1 MKKLFA
7 LALCLIVLLGSA
19 ACGQA
24 TSPAASD
31 AQSVPAGSAPPQA
44 ASNADLIT
52 IVLSDINN
60 EDSSLGQ
67 ASAMFAQLVGDR
79 SNGRINVQTYFSGQ
93 LGDEAENVKNLASGV
108 VGITRVSVA
117 NLPTRGI
124 DVPEYKL
131 FGLPYLI
138 RSQTH
143 AASFFSSEDAQR
155 LAAKVE
161 EVTNGEI
168 VSLDAYIVASPRHFF
183 AKTPIASMSD
193 MSGMKVRSETS
204 EVKTDT
210 MEAFGMSPTPLAL
223 NDMYSAL
230 QTGMIVGGEHN
241 LANIK
246 SYAFYEQCPYV
257 LLTGHNYNVN
267 VYLISGAVWSK
278 LSAED
283 QQLIQTAIREA
294 CDWCTEYSMEEDA
307 ALRTELE
314 GEGVTFTEPQDLD
327 VWQGAAQS
335 LYDKYAAGYEEF
347 VETVLSYDK

>member
-1 MKKLFA
+1 MKKFFTVV
-7 LALCLIVLLGSA
+7 LCLMTLLGA
-19 ACGQA
+19 ASCGQ
-24 TSPAASD
+24 SSVQESSI
-31 AQSVPAGSAPPQA
+31 AQSTSTNNTQQTGSASAPEI
-44 ASNADLIT
+44 N

-67 ASAMFAQLVGDR
+67 ASSMFAQLVNER
-79 SNGRINVQTYFSGQ
+79 SNGRIHVETYFNGQ
-93 LGDEAENVKNLASGV
+93 LGDESENVENLVSGV

-124 DVPEYKL
+124 DVPEYEL

-138 RSQTH
+138 RNEAH
-143 AASFFSSEDAQR
+143 ASNFFASEDAQK
-155 LAAKVE
+155 LAARVS

-183 AKTPIASMSD
+183 AKTPVASMSD

-204 EVKTDT
+204 EVKTAII
-210 MEAFGMSPTPLAL
+210 EAFGMSPTPLAL

-267 VYLISGAVWSK
+267 VYLISGTVWSA
-278 LSAED
+278 LSPED
-283 QQLIQTAIREA
+283 QELIQSAMKEA
-294 CDWCTEYSMEEDA
+294 CDWCTEYSMEEDS
-307 ALRTELE
+307 ALRAELE
-314 GEGVTFTEPQDLD
+314 AEGVTFTEPEDLD
-327 VWQGAAQS
+327 VWQEAAQP
-335 LYDKYAAGYEEF
+335 LYDKYAADYEDF
-347 VETVLSYDK
+347 VQTVLSYDQ